1 MSSIS
6 IIRTTVSSG
15 CWHYDGESSPNGG
28 RKDLCVDASN
38 LLIDL
43 TQIRT
48 PTLVICGDQ
57 DPYLNYNLVN
67 RCLDGLPDGSAL
79 EIIPGGSHVVYIEK
93 PWYHDFQDRLLR
105 FLQDEIAVEDAA

>member
-1 MSSIS
+1 M
-6 IIRTTVSSG
+6 
-15 CWHYDGESSPNGG
+15 
-28 RKDLCVDASN
+28 DASN